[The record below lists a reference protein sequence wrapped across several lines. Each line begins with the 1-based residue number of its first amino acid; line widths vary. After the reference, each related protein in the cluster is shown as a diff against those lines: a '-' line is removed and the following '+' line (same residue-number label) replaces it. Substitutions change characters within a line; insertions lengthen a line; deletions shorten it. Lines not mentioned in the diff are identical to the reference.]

1 MLAFVAASPAVP
13 APQFPNLF
21 GAITAGATQKLDQQ
35 SEWAEVDQQ
44 PGNEVERAAALLSA
58 GGVLC
63 GRETCTEA
71 VWSTQATNGY
81 GTCGSQ
87 IVWAQG
93 NMDGLTKLEDAC
105 NYVASAN
112 GTPECSPC
120 GRVVDGFAMSAAVAA
135 AVAPTL
141 AAPQSIVAVA
151 PAAQAAPAVDVDS
164 FDTLLKMA
172 QGGASSDQLA
182 AALAAAKG
190 LAAPA
195 PAATAAAAAA
205 AGVQAVNT
213 CGWPYVTRSDSYQ
226 DSMTAMTHVTLDDKA
241 VRRPG
246 SQRTAVAPLS
256 WAVAVAVAVAPSRAV
271 RGPWQSQPQPPMGAR
286 YAYPPPLPT
295 RTHHAPP
302 HPRHA
307 TRHTRHTQVSD
318 GQLAALIDD
327 EVHGIAAAPIV
338 IPDAPV
344 FGNMRNKRQFAVR
357 RRRLSPPPRRGLAP
371 SETHCSRSDLI
382 SSLLLPLCLGPVS
395 LLSSRSHTLSG
406 RESCGVNEQV
416 RVRGEQLVH
425 KEKPLAWRLCHA
437 GVTYESA
444 TVSFAKG
451 KEWEAAHNRQINFC
465 THTPRPHALGWE
477 GAGEGGRNHRPDPYQ
492 THCRCANCACSCVP
506 RALATRLDTQGAA
519 TTSATCTTRSR
530 SPSPPP
536 APPPPPPAPSRAP
549 PPPRPSPRWARRPP
563 NVPPRTLRTWRR
575 PPPMHARPPPP
586 PPPPPPRF
594 RRRRCRWLRS
604 AASRA
609 PTSRWAG

>member
-21 GAITAGATQKLDQQ
+21 GAITAGNSGATQKLDQQ

-246 SQRTAVAPLS
+246 LQRTAVAPLA
-256 WAVAVAVAVAPSRAV
+256 WAVAWPWPRLHHGSA
-271 RGPWQSQPQPPMGAR
+271 GP
-286 YAYPPPLPT
+286 L
-295 RTHHAPP
+295 
-302 HPRHA
+302 
-307 TRHTRHTQVSD
+307 
-318 GQLAALIDD
+318 
-327 EVHGIAAAPIV
+327 
-338 IPDAPV
+338 
-344 FGNMRNKRQFAVR
+344 
-357 RRRLSPPPRRGLAP
+357 
-371 SETHCSRSDLI
+371 
-382 SSLLLPLCLGPVS
+382 
-395 LLSSRSHTLSG
+395 
-406 RESCGVNEQV
+406 
-416 RVRGEQLVH
+416 
-425 KEKPLAWRLCHA
+425 
-437 GVTYESA
+437 
-444 TVSFAKG
+444 
-451 KEWEAAHNRQINFC
+451 
-465 THTPRPHALGWE
+465 
-477 GAGEGGRNHRPDPYQ
+477 
-492 THCRCANCACSCVP
+492 
-506 RALATRLDTQGAA
+506 
-519 TTSATCTTRSR
+519 
-530 SPSPPP
+530 
-536 APPPPPPAPSRAP
+536 
-549 PPPRPSPRWARRPP
+549 
-563 NVPPRTLRTWRR
+563 
-575 PPPMHARPPPP
+575 
-586 PPPPPPRF
+586 
-594 RRRRCRWLRS
+594 
-604 AASRA
+604 
-609 PTSRWAG
+609 